1 MRTLTAPV
9 DLDELADLCRRDE
22 FFWLDLSEPELEQF
36 DGMADVLHLH
46 PLAVEDTREFGQR
59 PKVDAYAQQL
69 LLVYFGATA
78 DEQEFPEAVEV
89 HLHISGSFVVT
100 VHRRPCGRFEEMR
113 RTLERRPAE
122 NQHQLI
128 YRVIDA
134 LTDSIL
140 DVLEHVA
147 ARVEAHEA
155 EVYNRPR
162 SRDRDQMAMLR
173 QSLAGLRRV
182 MVIQRQVFER
192 AVEEVTSLPG
202 LDEGEYQPYYRDVG
216 DHLWRAIDEIEA
228 ARDSLAGTLATYTN
242 EVQERL
248 TIVATIFLPLTV
260 ITGFFGMNFNWLI
273 NHIGS
278 AAVFWGL
285 GVGGMVASA
294 GAIGVWLVRSGLYHR
309 PARRRDPGPP

>member
-89 HLHISGSFVVT
+89 HLLISGSFVVT

-202 LDEGEYQPYYRDVG
+202 CRRPPVAGDRRDRGGPRQPRRHPRHLHERGPGAADDRGHDLPSPDRDHRLLRDELQLADQPHRISGRVLG
-216 DHLWRAIDEIEA
+216 PGRRRHGRQRRRNRCVARAQWA
-228 ARDSLAGTLATYTN
+228 
-242 EVQERL
+242 
-248 TIVATIFLPLTV
+248 LPPP
-260 ITGFFGMNFNWLI
+260 
-273 NHIGS
+273 
-278 AAVFWGL
+278 
-285 GVGGMVASA
+285 
-294 GAIGVWLVRSGLYHR
+294 GAPPRSR
-309 PARRRDPGPP
+309 PALAN